1 MSFHKSPIFSL
12 YNGQNPKK
20 FPPGGG
26 IIDCSIRIVATSMK
40 GAVKSD
46 GAMIGGFH
54 EAVVYFKAEVRT
66 LVTHLVTSF
75 QARS

>member
-1 MSFHKSPIFSL
+1 
-12 YNGQNPKK
+12 
-20 FPPGGG
+20 
-26 IIDCSIRIVATSMK
+26 MK
-40 GAVKSD
+40 GTVKSD

-75 QARS
+75 QARSWDTKKMQLKSGAYL